1 MKRKKINAL
10 IIISVISL
18 VALSAIQAYLI
29 YNTYELKKQV
39 FVKNLKDSVNKLD
52 NIPQIEALGEK
63 WYDALVQSLFDY
75 QKKKILKNEML
86 QQFLPYSDSLN
97 MVFKD
102 FYKAELEKASIPYA
116 VQYKKVIESIVI
128 YENNYPKDTVFIEQN
143 GHDHQFTFGDNFND
157 EQGIKMTRGRWF
169 TEYDHENDNEE
180 NPIRTK
186 LDLEVKTIDYVNI
199 DGWENIVLG
208 QMTSIFVL
216 SIALFLF
223 VVGLFFYSIKI
234 LIKQKKMADVK
245 TDFINNITHE
255 LKTPLATLSIASRS
269 LRNKEIV
276 SNSEAF
282 DNTVTII
289 ERQNKRL
296 HKLVDQV
303 MNNTLGSEELELKI
317 EKVDD
322 SEYLITLINDFKL
335 LHQDKNIKINY
346 SIEVRPVQLHIDRF
360 LMTTAINNILDN
372 AVKYNNDSIHI
383 SLETKL
389 ENDNYYITISDNGK
403 GIKERDQKR
412 IFEKFYR
419 VNTGDVHDVKG
430 LGLGLFY
437 ASQIVKAHQGK
448 ITINSREGLGTSFII
463 ALPV

>member
-1 MKRKKINAL
+1 
-10 IIISVISL
+10 
-18 VALSAIQAYLI
+18 
-29 YNTYELKKQV
+29 
-39 FVKNLKDSVNKLD
+39 
-52 NIPQIEALGEK
+52 
-63 WYDALVQSLFDY
+63 
-75 QKKKILKNEML
+75 
-86 QQFLPYSDSLN
+86 
-97 MVFKD
+97 
-102 FYKAELEKASIPYA
+102 
-116 VQYKKVIESIVI
+116 
-128 YENNYPKDTVFIEQN
+128 
-143 GHDHQFTFGDNFND
+143 
-157 EQGIKMTRGRWF
+157 
-169 TEYDHENDNEE
+169 
-180 NPIRTK
+180 
-186 LDLEVKTIDYVNI
+186 
-199 DGWENIVLG
+199 
-208 QMTSIFVL
+208 
-216 SIALFLF
+216 
-223 VVGLFFYSIKI
+223 
-234 LIKQKKMADVK
+234 MADVK